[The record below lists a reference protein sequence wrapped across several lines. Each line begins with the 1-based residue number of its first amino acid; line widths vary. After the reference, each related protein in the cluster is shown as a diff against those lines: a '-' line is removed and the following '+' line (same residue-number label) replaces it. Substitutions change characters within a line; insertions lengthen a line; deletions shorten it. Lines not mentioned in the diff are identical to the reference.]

1 MEILLYILGGLT
13 GLFLGG
19 EGLIRGSSSLSIRVG
34 ISPLVVGLTVV
45 AFGTS
50 SPELLV
56 SLKAAIMGSSSIAL
70 GNVIGSNI
78 ANIALILGLSA
89 VITPIEVHANVIKR
103 EIPIMI
109 VVSLLLIFFLLDGTL
124 GFIEGLIF
132 IILLIAYTVV
142 NILLSLKENKEIE
155 KEFEEGLK
163 SRLNIPLATLF
174 IIVGLVL
181 LFFGADLFLKGAV
194 SLAKM
199 FNVSDAI
206 IGLTIVAVGTS
217 LPELFTSI
225 IATIK
230 KESDIAVG
238 NVVGSNIFNILSILG
253 ISAIIVPISSS
264 QISIID
270 LGAMLAA
277 ALILLPLSYTGFRI
291 SRLEGLLLLIGYF
304 AYIFLLIQY
313 KELQFP

>member
-19 EGLIRGSSSLSIRVG
+19 EGLIRGSSSLAIRVG

-304 AYIFLLIQY
+304 AYIFLLIQ
-313 KELQFP
+313 

>member
-1 MEILLYILGGLT
+1 MEITLFLIGGLL

-19 EGLIRGSSSLSIRVG
+19 EGLIRGSASLSIRIG

-56 SLKAAIMGSSSIAL
+56 SLKAAFMGNSTITL

-78 ANIALILGLSA
+78 ANIALILGISSIIRPLQ
-89 VITPIEVHANVIKR
+89 VHANVIRR

-109 VVSLLLIFFLLDGTL
+109 ALTILLIIFSLDGNLGFGEGLVFLILLIF
-124 GFIEGLIF
+124 
-132 IILLIAYTVV
+132 YTVT
-142 NILLSLKENKEIE
+142 NIILSLKENKEIE
-155 KEFEEGLK
+155 NEFEEGLK
-163 SRLNIPLATLF
+163 SKLNIPLSILF
-174 IIVGLVL
+174 IVAGLVL
-181 LFFGADLFLKGAV
+181 LFVGADSFLKGAV
-194 SLAKM
+194 ALAKI
-199 FNVSDAI
+199 FNVSDAV
-206 IGLTIVAVGTS
+206 IGLTVVAVGTS

-225 IATIK
+225 VATIK

-253 ISAIIVPISSS
+253 ISALIVPINSGELSYL
-264 QISIID
+264 D
-270 LGAMLAA
+270 FGVMLAA

-291 SRLEGLLLLIGYF
+291 SRIEGAFLLIGYV
-304 AYIFLLIQY
+304 AYLYILV
-313 KELQFP
+313 

>member
-1 MEILLYILGGLT
+1 MLITEVTIYISAGLVM
-13 GLFLGG
+13 LFLGG
-19 EGLIRGSSSLSIRVG
+19 EGLIRGSASLSLRIG

-56 SLKAAIMGSSSIAL
+56 SLKAAIMGNSTIAL

-304 AYIFLLIQY
+304 AYIFLLIQ
-313 KELQFP
+313 

>member
-1 MEILLYILGGLT
+1 MIDISIILYLIGGLI

-19 EGLIRGSSSLSIRVG
+19 EGLIRGSSSLALRVG

-56 SLKAAIMGSSSIAL
+56 SLKAALIGNSSIAL
-70 GNVIGSNI
+70 GNIIGSNI

-89 VITPIEVHANVIKR
+89 VIRPLQVHANVIKR

-109 VVSLLLIFFLLDGTL
+109 GVSLLLVFFLIDGKL

-132 IILLIAYTVV
+132 VILLIAYSIV
-142 NILLSLKENKEIE
+142 NIFLSLKENKEIE

-163 SRLNIPLATLF
+163 SKLNIPTAVLF
-174 IIVGLVL
+174 IVAGLAL
-181 LFFGADLFLKGAV
+181 LFFGADTFLKGAV
-194 SLAKM
+194 LLAKV
-199 FNVSDAI
+199 FDVSDAI

-225 IATIK
+225 VAAIK

-253 ISAIIVPISSS
+253 ISAIIIPIKSD
-264 QISIID
+264 QISYFD
-270 LGAMLAA
+270 FGVMLAA
-277 ALILLPLSYTGFRI
+277 AFILLPLSYSGFRI
-291 SRLEGLLLLIGYF
+291 SRLEGILLLAGYSV
-304 AYIFLLIQY
+304 YIFLLIQ
-313 KELQFP
+313 

>member
-1 MEILLYILGGLT
+1 MFDISIILYLIGGLI

-19 EGLIRGSSSLSIRVG
+19 EGLIRGSSSLALKVG
-34 ISPLVVGLTVV
+34 ISPLVIGLTVV

-56 SLKAAIMGSSSIAL
+56 SLKAALMGSSSIAL
-70 GNVIGSNI
+70 GNIIGSNI
-78 ANIALILGLSA
+78 ANIALILGLAA
-89 VITPIEVHANVIKR
+89 VIRPLQVHANVIKR

-109 VVSLLLIFFLLDGTL
+109 GISLLLVFFLIDGTV

-132 IILLIAYTVV
+132 VVLLIAYTIV
-142 NILLSLKENKEIE
+142 NIFLSLKENKEIE

-163 SRLNIPLATLF
+163 SKLNIPTAVLF
-174 IIVGLVL
+174 IVAGLAL

-194 SLAKM
+194 ALAKV

-206 IGLTIVAVGTS
+206 IGLTVVAVGTS

-225 IATIK
+225 VATIK

-238 NVVGSNIFNILSILG
+238 NAVGSNIFNILSILG
-253 ISAIIVPISSS
+253 ISAIIIPIKSD
-264 QISIID
+264 QISYFD
-270 LGAMLAA
+270 FGVMLAA
-277 ALILLPLSYTGFRI
+277 AFILLPLSYSGFRI
-291 SRLEGLLLLIGYF
+291 SRFEGILLLTGYLI
-304 AYIFLLIQY
+304 YIFLLIQ
-313 KELQFP
+313 

>member
-19 EGLIRGSSSLSIRVG
+19 EGLIRGSSSLAIRVG

-163 SRLNIPLATLF
+163 SRLNIPLATLL
-174 IIVGLVL
+174 IIVGLVF

-225 IATIK
+225 VATIK

-304 AYIFLLIQY
+304 AYIFLLIQ
-313 KELQFP
+313 

>member
-1 MEILLYILGGLT
+1 MVKSTLFLIGGLL

-19 EGLIRGSSSLSIRVG
+19 EGLIRGSASLSIRIG

-56 SLKAAIMGSSSIAL
+56 SLKAAFMGNSTIAL

-78 ANIALILGLSA
+78 ANIALILGISS
-89 VITPIEVHANVIKR
+89 IIRPIQVHANVIRR

-109 VVSLLLIFFLLDGTL
+109 ALT
-124 GFIEGLIF
+124 
-132 IILLIAYTVV
+132 ILLIIFSLDGNLGFVEGLVFLILLIVYTVT
-142 NILLSLKENKEIE
+142 NIILSLKENKEIE
-155 KEFEEGLK
+155 NEFEEGLK
-163 SRLNIPLATLF
+163 SKLNIPLSILF
-174 IIVGLVL
+174 IVAGLAL
-181 LFFGADLFLKGAV
+181 LFVGADLFLKGAV
-194 SLAKM
+194 ALAKI
-199 FNVSDAI
+199 FNVSDAV
-206 IGLTIVAVGTS
+206 IGLTVVAVGTS

-225 IATIK
+225 VATLK

-253 ISAIIVPISSS
+253 ISALIVPINSGEMSYL
-264 QISIID
+264 D
-270 LGAMLAA
+270 FGVMLAA

-291 SRLEGLLLLIGYF
+291 SRIEGAFLLIGYV
-304 AYIFLLIQY
+304 AYLYILV
-313 KELQFP
+313 

>member
-174 IIVGLVL
+174 IIVGLVF

-304 AYIFLLIQY
+304 AYIFLLIQ
-313 KELQFP
+313 

>member
-19 EGLIRGSSSLSIRVG
+19 EGLIRGSSSLAIRVG

-163 SRLNIPLATLF
+163 SRLNIPLAILF
-174 IIVGLVL
+174 IIVGLVF

-225 IATIK
+225 VATIK

-304 AYIFLLIQY
+304 AYIFLLIQ
-313 KELQFP
+313 